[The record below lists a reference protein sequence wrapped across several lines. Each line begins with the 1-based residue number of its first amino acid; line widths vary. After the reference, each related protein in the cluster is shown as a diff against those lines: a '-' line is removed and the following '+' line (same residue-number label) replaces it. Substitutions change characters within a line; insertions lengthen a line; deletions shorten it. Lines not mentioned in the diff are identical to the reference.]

1 MRYSIIYVLNGEE
14 KRHVIEKEKITIG
27 RLSDNDIS
35 IPDSTV
41 SRYHAEIVK
50 FGDSFVLR
58 DLDSKN
64 GSYVNSERV
73 LEAFL
78 KDGDLITLGKFEM
91 RFEIIKD
98 VRIVEE
104 TPESSAISTAKS
116 VREFIP
122 SLEEK
127 VMEERRIEYLAPLVK
142 LGKSLILSRSLDE
155 ILQNCM
161 DTIFELIPADRASI
175 IFYDPFKDALIPQLT
190 RERGKTS
197 ETLTISKTIAMKCV
211 KEGLAIL
218 VTDAPLDQRFAGAE
232 SILIYGIKSAI
243 SVPLWLQNS
252 TLGLIYVDSTEPN
265 RILGN
270 EHMEILS
277 ILANYSAIAIEQF
290 RVSQKLLE
298 EMKIRSRLERYHSPS
313 IVSRLMELT
322 QLQPSFQEMEVS
334 VLFMD
339 IVGFT
344 SIAEELEPSEVGN
357 FLNKFFSE
365 MTKIVFEY
373 EGTLDKYIG
382 DAIMAVFGAPFPQSD
397 HARRAVKAG
406 LEMIKRAEEITRKG
420 VIGREVRI
428 RIGINSGRVVVGDFG
443 SPMRMEYTC
452 IGDTVNVASRIE
464 SSVAMPGK
472 VIIGEGTFHLIKDK
486 FNCEYIG
493 SKKLEGLRKEVK
505 VWEVIGEK

>member
-1 MRYSIIYVLNGEE
+1 MKYSIVYFLDGEE
-14 KRHVIEKEKITIG
+14 KVYVIEKEKVTLG
-27 RLSDNDIS
+27 RLSDNDIP

-50 FGDSFVLR
+50 MGEGYVLR

-64 GSYVNSERV
+64 GSFVNSERI
-73 LEAFL
+73 LETFL
-78 KDGDLITLGKFEM
+78 KDGDEIELGKFKL
-91 RFEIIKD
+91 RFERVKD
-98 VRIVEE
+98 VKIVEE
-104 TPESSAISTAKS
+104 EEDKSAISTARS

-122 SLEEK
+122 ALEEK
-127 VMEERRIEYLAPLVK
+127 VIEERRVEYLGPLVK
-142 LGKSLILSRSLDE
+142 LGKNLILSRSLNE

-161 DTIFELIPADRASI
+161 DTIFELIPADRAAI
-175 IFYDPFKDALIPQLT
+175 IFYDPHKDELIPQLI

-197 ETLTISKTIAMKCV
+197 QTLTISKTIAMKCV

-243 SVPLWLQNS
+243 SVPLWLQNA
-252 TLGLIYVDSTEPN
+252 TIGLIYVDSTDPR
-265 RILGN
+265 RILGS
-270 EHMEILS
+270 EHMEVLS

-290 RVSQKLLE
+290 RLSQKLVE

-322 QLQPSFQEMEVS
+322 HLQPSFQEMEVS
-334 VLFMD
+334 ILFMD

-357 FLNKFFSE
+357 ILNKFFSE
-365 MTKIVFEY
+365 MTKIVFDY

-382 DAIMAVFGAPFPQSD
+382 DAIMAIFGAPFPQPD
-397 HARRAVKAG
+397 HALRAVKAG
-406 LEMIKRAEEITRKG
+406 LDMIKRTEEITKKG
-420 VIGREVRI
+420 ILGRDINI
-428 RIGINSGRVVVGDFG
+428 RIGINSGKVVVGDFG

-452 IGDTVNVASRIE
+452 IGDAVNIASRIE
-464 SSVAMPGK
+464 SSVAEPGK
-472 VIIGEGTFHLIKDK
+472 VVIGESTYKMVKDDFEFK
-486 FNCEYIG
+486 FLG

-505 VWEVIGEK
+505 VWEVLKKK

>member
-1 MRYSIIYVLNGEE
+1 MKYQIIYSLNEEE
-14 KRHVIEKEKITIG
+14 KRYLIEKERVTLG
-27 RLSDNDIS
+27 RLSDNDIPV
-35 IPDSTV
+35 PDSTV

-50 FGDSFVLR
+50 IGDGYVLR

-64 GSYVNSERV
+64 GTFVNSERI
-73 LEAFL
+73 LESFL
-78 KDGDLITLGKFEM
+78 KDGDEIWLGKFGL
-91 RFEIIKD
+91 RFESIKD
-98 VRIVEE
+98 VKIVEE
-104 TPESSAISTAKS
+104 EESSSISTERS

-122 SLEEK
+122 SLEER
-127 VMEERRIEYLAPLVK
+127 VIEERRIEYLGPLVK
-142 LGKSLILSRSLDE
+142 LGKNLILSRSLNE

-161 DTIFELIPADRASI
+161 DTIFELIPANRAAI
-175 IFYDPFKDALIPQLT
+175 IFYDPFKDSLIPQLT

-197 ETLTISKTIAMKCV
+197 ETLTISKTIAMRCV
-211 KEGLAIL
+211 KEGLALL

-252 TLGLIYVDSTEPN
+252 TIGLIYVDSTDPH

-290 RVSQKLLE
+290 RLSQKLVE

-322 QLQPSFQEMEVS
+322 QLQPSFQEMDVS
-334 VLFMD
+334 ILFMD

-382 DAIMAVFGAPFPQSD
+382 DAIMAIFGAPFPQSD
-397 HARRAVKAG
+397 HAWRAVRVG
-406 LEMIKRAEEITRKG
+406 LEMIKKTKELTKKG
-420 VIGREVRI
+420 ILGRDVNI
-428 RIGINSGRVVVGDFG
+428 RIGINSGKVVVGDFG

-452 IGDTVNVASRIE
+452 IGDAVNVASRIE
-464 SSVAMPGK
+464 SSVAEPGK
-472 VIIGEGTFHLIKDK
+472 VVIGESTYSMVKDK
-486 FNCEYIG
+486 FDFKSLG

-505 VWEVIGEK
+505 LWEVLKEK

>member
-1 MRYSIIYVLNGEE
+1 MKYQLIYTLDGEE
-14 KRHVIEKEKITIG
+14 KRYLIEKEKVTLG
-27 RLSDNDIS
+27 RFSDNDIP

-41 SRYHAEIVK
+41 SRYHAEIIK
-50 FGDSFVLR
+50 IGDGYILR

-64 GSYVNSERV
+64 GTFVNTERV
-73 LEAFL
+73 LETFL
-78 KDGDLITLGKFEM
+78 KDGDVISLGKFLL
-91 RFEIIKD
+91 RFESLRD
-98 VRIVEE
+98 VKIVEE
-104 TPESSAISTAKS
+104 EDKSAISTARS
-116 VREFIP
+116 VKEFIP
-122 SLEEK
+122 SIEEK
-127 VMEERRIEYLAPLVK
+127 VIGERKVEYLGPLVK
-142 LGKSLILSRSLDE
+142 LGKNLILSRSLGE
-155 ILQNCM
+155 ILQHCM
-161 DTIFELIPADRASI
+161 DTIFELIPADRAAI
-175 IFYDPFKDALIPQLT
+175 IFYDPYKDSLIPQLT

-197 ETLTISKTIAMKCV
+197 ETLTISKTIAMRCV

-252 TLGLIYVDSTEPN
+252 TIGLIYVDSTDPHH
-265 RILGN
+265 ILGN

-290 RVSQKLLE
+290 RLSQKLVE

-313 IVSRLMELT
+313 VVSRLMELT

-334 VLFMD
+334 ILFMD

-357 FLNKFFSE
+357 LLNKFFSE
-365 MTKIVFEY
+365 MTKIVFQY

-382 DAIMAVFGAPFPQSD
+382 DAIMAIFGAPFPQLD
-397 HARRAVKAG
+397 HAWRAVKAG
-406 LEMIKRAEEITRKG
+406 LDMIKKTEELTKKG
-420 VIGREVRI
+420 ILGRDVRI
-428 RIGINSGRVVVGDFG
+428 KVGINTGKVVVGDFG

-452 IGDTVNVASRIE
+452 IGDAVNVASRIE
-464 SSVAMPGK
+464 SSVAEPGK
-472 VIIGEGTFHLIKDK
+472 VIIGDSTYQLVKDK
-486 FNCEYIG
+486 FDFKSLG

-505 VWEVIGEK
+505 LWEVLREK

>member
-1 MRYSIIYVLNGEE
+1 MKYTIVYFLDGEE
-14 KRHVIEKEKITIG
+14 KRYFIEKDKITLG
-27 RLSDNDIS
+27 RLSDNDIP

-41 SRYHAEIVK
+41 SRYHAEILK
-50 FGDSFVLR
+50 IGDGYVIR

-64 GSYVNSERV
+64 GTYVNSERI

-78 KDGDLITLGKFEM
+78 KDGDEIGLGKFIL
-91 RFEIIKD
+91 RFESVKD
-98 VRIVEE
+98 VKIVEE
-104 TPESSAISTAKS
+104 LEERSTVSTARS

-122 SLEEK
+122 SIEEK
-127 VMEERRIEYLAPLVK
+127 VIEEKRGEYLGPLVK
-142 LGKSLILSRSLDE
+142 LGKNLILSRSLNE

-161 DTIFELIPADRASI
+161 DTIFELIPADRAAI
-175 IFYDPFKDALIPQLT
+175 IFYDQYKDSLIPQLT

-197 ETLTISKTIAMKCV
+197 ETLTISKTIAMRCV
-211 KEGLAIL
+211 KEGLALL
-218 VTDAPLDQRFAGAE
+218 VTDAPFDHRFAGAE

-252 TLGLIYVDSTEPN
+252 TIGLIYVDSTDPH

-270 EHMEILS
+270 EHMEILT

-290 RVSQKLLE
+290 RLSQKLVE

-334 VLFMD
+334 ILFMD

-344 SIAEELEPSEVGN
+344 SIAEELEPSDVGN

-382 DAIMAVFGAPFPQSD
+382 DAIMAIFGAPFPQPD
-397 HARRAVKAG
+397 HALRAVKAG
-406 LEMIKRAEEITRKG
+406 LDMIKKTEEITKKG
-420 VIGREVRI
+420 ILGRSVNI
-428 RIGINSGRVVVGDFG
+428 RVGINSGKVVVGDFG

-452 IGDTVNVASRIE
+452 IGDAVNVASRIE
-464 SSVAMPGK
+464 SSVAEPGK
-472 VIIGEGTFHLIKDK
+472 VVIGESTYNMVKDMFNFK
-486 FNCEYIG
+486 FLG
-493 SKKLEGLRKEVK
+493 SKKLEGLRKEVRL
-505 VWEVIGEK
+505 WEVLKEK

>member
-1 MRYSIIYVLNGEE
+1 MRYSVVYFLDGEE
-14 KRHVIEKEKITIG
+14 RTYVIEKEKVTLG
-27 RLSDNDIS
+27 RLSDNDIP

-50 FGDSFVLR
+50 VGDGYVLR

-64 GSYVNSERV
+64 GSYVNSERI

-78 KDGDLITLGKFEM
+78 KDGDEIELGKFKL
-91 RFEIIKD
+91 RFERVKD
-98 VRIVEE
+98 VKIVEE
-104 TPESSAISTAKS
+104 EEERSAISTARS
-116 VREFIP
+116 VKEFIP
-122 SLEEK
+122 AIEEK
-127 VMEERRIEYLAPLVK
+127 VIGEKRIEYLGPLVK
-142 LGKSLILSRSLDE
+142 LGKNLILSRSLNE

-161 DTIFELIPADRASI
+161 DTIFELIPADRAAI
-175 IFYDPFKDALIPQLT
+175 IFYDSNKDELIPQLT

-243 SVPLWLQNS
+243 SVPLWLQNA
-252 TLGLIYVDSTEPN
+252 TIGLIYVDSTEPQ

-290 RVSQKLLE
+290 RLSQKLVE

-322 QLQPSFQEMEVS
+322 HLQPSFQEMEVS
-334 VLFMD
+334 ILFMD

-382 DAIMAVFGAPFPQSD
+382 DAIMAIFGAPFPQPD
-397 HARRAVKAG
+397 HALRAVRAG
-406 LEMIKRAEEITRKG
+406 LDMIKKTEELSKKG
-420 VIGREVRI
+420 ILGRNIGI
-428 RIGINSGRVVVGDFG
+428 RIGINSGKVVVGDFG

-452 IGDTVNVASRIE
+452 IGDAVNIASRIE
-464 SSVAMPGK
+464 SSVAEPGQ
-472 VIIGEGTFHLIKDK
+472 VVIGESTYEMVKDK
-486 FNCEYIG
+486 FEFKFLG

-505 VWEVIGEK
+505 VWEVLKEK

>member
-1 MRYSIIYVLNGEE
+1 MKYAIVYFLNGEE
-14 KRHVIEKEKITIG
+14 KKYFIEKDKISLG
-27 RLSDNDIS
+27 RLSDNDVF

-41 SRYHAEIVK
+41 SRYHAEILKVK
-50 FGDSFVLR
+50 DGYVLK

-64 GSYVNSERV
+64 GSFVNSERV

-78 KDGDLITLGKFEM
+78 KDGDTIALGKFEL
-91 RFEIIKD
+91 RFERVRD

-104 TPESSAISTAKS
+104 AEGSHNISTERS
-116 VREFIP
+116 VREFV
-122 SLEEK
+122 STVEK
-127 VMEERRIEYLAPLVK
+127 RVIEERRAEYLAPLVK
-142 LGKSLILSRSLDE
+142 LGKNLILSRSLDE
-155 ILQNCM
+155 ILQHCM
-161 DTIFELIPADRASI
+161 DSIFELIPADRAAI
-175 IFYDPFKDALIPQLT
+175 IFYDSYKDSLIPQIT

-197 ETLTISKTIAMKCV
+197 ETLTISKTIAMRCV

-252 TLGLIYVDSTEPN
+252 TIGLIYVDSTEPHK
-265 RILGN
+265 ILGN

-290 RVSQKLLE
+290 RLSQKLVE
-298 EMKIRSRLERYHSPS
+298 EMKIRARLERYHSPAV
-313 IVSRLMELT
+313 VSRLMELT
-322 QLQPSFQEMEVS
+322 QLQPSFQDMEVS

-344 SIAEELEPSEVGN
+344 SIAEELEPSEVGK

-365 MTKIVFEY
+365 MTKTVFDY

-382 DAIMAVFGAPFPQSD
+382 DAIMAIFGAPFPQPD
-397 HARRAVKAG
+397 HAWRAVKAG
-406 LEMIKRAEEITRKG
+406 LEMIKKTEEITKKG
-420 VIGREVRI
+420 IMGRMVRI
-428 RIGINSGRVVVGDFG
+428 RVGINSGKVVVGDFG

-464 SSVAMPGK
+464 SSIAEPGK
-472 VIIGEGTFHLIKDK
+472 VVIGESTYRMVKDK
-486 FNCEYIG
+486 FNFEFLG
-493 SKKLEGLRKEVK
+493 SKRLEGLRKEVK